1 MRDKIE
7 QILKNKD
14 LKKVLIT
21 LFLRIIGI
29 ITLFGIT
36 LIMTRNFPAK
46 NVGDYDFSR
55 TLLLLL
61 GSITLLGTDQSILYF
76 SGFLESK
83 QSFYSMKKL
92 YNKIVLFMFIMC
104 LIVYILFNCLPITL
118 FESDTFL
125 FLKKGIFI
133 LFFYSL
139 TIFNTEYLRAINY
152 VYLSELFRNT
162 FKYLPLLLGCVLL
175 INFNLD
181 YSLVDFF
188 YFGFVILAIITTVCC
203 FLYNKKLKLS
213 NAQVFI
219 ISNKKLLERS
229 TPMLFSNILIFSNLS
244 IDIFLLKKYYS
255 SVDIAYYS
263 TIMKLI
269 TILSMVIISFNINI
283 STKISEFFSLNKF
296 EDLQLLIK
304 NNTRIVL
311 LLNIVITTILIFIG
325 VPLLEFFGKGY
336 SEAYIPLI
344 ILLFSQVISSTLCTA
359 PVILNMIGQSKIY
372 FVILLFSTFI
382 CLIFNAILIP
392 YYGINGAALSFL
404 VTNFFTYFTI
414 YIYVK
419 RKYKL
424 SIYFI

>member
-203 FLYNKKLKLS
+203 FLYNKKLKRS

-244 IDIFLLKKYYS
+244 IDIFLLKKY
-255 SVDIAYYS
+255 
-263 TIMKLI
+263 
-269 TILSMVIISFNINI
+269 F
-283 STKISEFFSLNKF
+283 
-296 EDLQLLIK
+296 
-304 NNTRIVL
+304 L
-311 LLNIVITTILIFIG
+311 LL
-325 VPLLEFFGKGY
+325 
-336 SEAYIPLI
+336 
-344 ILLFSQVISSTLCTA
+344 
-359 PVILNMIGQSKIY
+359 
-372 FVILLFSTFI
+372 
-382 CLIFNAILIP
+382 
-392 YYGINGAALSFL
+392 
-404 VTNFFTYFTI
+404 
-414 YIYVK
+414 
-419 RKYKL
+419 
-424 SIYFI
+424 